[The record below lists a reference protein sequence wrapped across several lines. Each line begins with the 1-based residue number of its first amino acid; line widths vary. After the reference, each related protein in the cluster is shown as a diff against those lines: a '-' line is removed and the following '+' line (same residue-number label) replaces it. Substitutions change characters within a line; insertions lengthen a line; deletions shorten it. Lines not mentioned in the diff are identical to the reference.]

1 MKHFLALLLLANF
14 SLGCI
19 SESESPDTAQDSR
32 NVDEQSDVE
41 PNQQQSK
48 TVRNAPARELYQ
60 DDLMIRMVACTFI
73 LVMFDV
79 NAITG
84 QGIAIAKWSCPKG
97 FR

>member
-19 SESESPDTAQDSR
+19 SESESPDSAQDSR
-32 NVDEQSDVE
+32 NVDQQSDVE
-41 PNQQQSK
+41 PHQQQGK

-60 DDLMIRMVACTFI
+60 DDLMIRMVACEFI

-84 QGIAIAKWSCPKG
+84 EAISLAKWACPKG